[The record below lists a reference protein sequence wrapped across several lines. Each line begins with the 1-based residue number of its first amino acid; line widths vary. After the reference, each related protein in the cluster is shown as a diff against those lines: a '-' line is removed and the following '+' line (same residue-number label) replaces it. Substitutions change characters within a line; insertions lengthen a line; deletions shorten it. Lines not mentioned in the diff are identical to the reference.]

1 MIQFSDREIVNEQL
15 VLDSKTE
22 LYYLGHDLTLRQCTL
37 VLKVPARAL
46 VITRTRLIDCT
57 IHVKQE
63 LKNFQWYTN
72 FLKGCRFMGRL
83 SGNDFGRNLTPPPE
97 GGIEDCDFSTAQ
109 LDGCRF
115 LACDTST
122 LRFPSWPCF
131 TLLNPIQRAR
141 ELRTAPWPG
150 DIGPVVMD
158 NFEDRPPTTVAITYS
173 APALAKRYGTTP
185 EAIRA
190 TLEKLD
196 GVLY

>member
-46 VITRTRLIDCT
+46 VITRTQLIDCT

-63 LKNFQWYTN
+63 F
-72 FLKGCRFMGRL
+72 R
-83 SGNDFGRNLTPPPE
+83 
-97 GGIEDCDFSTAQ
+97 
-109 LDGCRF
+109 
-115 LACDTST
+115 
-122 LRFPSWPCF
+122 
-131 TLLNPIQRAR
+131 RAR
-141 ELRTAPWPG
+141 ELSAAPWPS
-150 DIGPVVMD
+150 DIGSIVMSSFD
-158 NFEDRPPTTVAITYS
+158 QDPPTTVAVTYS

-196 GVLY
+196 GVRY

>member
-1 MIQFSDREIVNEQL
+1 MIQFSDREIVNELL

-37 VLKVPARAL
+37 VLQVPARAL
-46 VITRTRLIDCT
+46 VITQTRLIDCT

-63 LKNFQWYTN
+63 LKNFRWYKN
-72 FLKGCRFMGRL
+72 FLKGCRFTGRL
-83 SGNDFGRNLTPPPE
+83 SGNDFGRNPYPPPE
-97 GGIEDCDFSTAQ
+97 GGIEDCDFSAAQ

-115 LACDTST
+115 LACDTNT

-131 TLLNPIQRAR
+131 TFLDTFRRAR
-141 ELRTAPWPG
+141 ELSAAPWPG
-150 DIGPVVMD
+150 DVGPIVMSD
-158 NFEDRPPTTVAITYS
+158 FDQDPPGTVAVTYS
-173 APALAKRYGTTP
+173 AQALAKRYGTTP

-196 GVLY
+196 GVRY

>member
-46 VITRTRLIDCT
+46 VITQTRLIDCT
-57 IHVKQE
+57 I
-63 LKNFQWYTN
+63 
-72 FLKGCRFMGRL
+72 
-83 SGNDFGRNLTPPPE
+83 GNDFGRNPDPPPE
-97 GGIEDCDFSTAQ
+97 GGIEDCDFSAAQ

-122 LRFPSWPCF
+122 LHFPSWPCF
-131 TLLNPIQRAR
+131 TLLDPVRRAR
-141 ELRTAPWPG
+141 ELGAAPWPG
-150 DIGPVVMD
+150 RIGRVVMIG
-158 NFEDRPPTTVAITYS
+158 FEEIPPTTMAVTYS
-173 APALAKRYGTTP
+173 APALAKRYGTSP

-190 TLEKLD
+190 ILEKLE
-196 GVLY
+196 L

>member
-63 LKNFQWYTN
+63 LKNFRWYKN
-72 FLKGCRFMGRL
+72 FLKGCRFTGRL
-83 SGNDFGRNLTPPPE
+83 SGNDFGHNLDPPPE
-97 GGIEDCDFSTAQ
+97 GGMEDCDFSEAQ

-115 LACDTST
+115 LGCDTNT
-122 LRFPSWPCF
+122 LRFPPWPCF
-131 TLLNPIQRAR
+131 TLLDPVRRAR
-141 ELRTAPWPG
+141 ELSAAPWPG
-150 DIGPVVMD
+150 DIGPIVMSD
-158 NFEDRPPTTVAITYS
+158 FEQDLSTMVAVTYS
-173 APALAKRYGTTP
+173 ASALAKRYGTTP

-190 TLEKLD
+190 ILEKLD
-196 GVLY
+196 GVRY

>member
-1 MIQFSDREIVNEQL
+1 MIQFSDREIVNERL

-37 VLKVPARAL
+37 VLKVPSRAL
-46 VITRTRLIDCT
+46 VITQTRLIDCT

-63 LKNFQWYTN
+63 LKNFRWYKN
-72 FLKGCRFMGRL
+72 VLQGCRFTGRL
-83 SGNDFGRNLTPPPE
+83 SGNDFGRKPHPPPE
-97 GGIEDCDFSTAQ
+97 GSLQDCDFSAAQ

-131 TLLNPIQRAR
+131 TLLNTIQRAR
-141 ELRTAPWPG
+141 ELSAAPWPG
-150 DIGPVVMD
+150 DVGPIVMSD
-158 NFEDRPPTTVAITYS
+158 FDQDPSTTVAVTYS
-173 APALAKRYGTTP
+173 ATALAKRYGTTP
-185 EAIRA
+185 EDIKA

-196 GVLY
+196 GVVY

>member
-63 LKNFQWYTN
+63 LKNFQWYTST
-72 FLKGCRFMGRL
+72 LKGCRFTGRL
-83 SGNDFGRNLTPPPE
+83 SGNDFGGNLFPPPE
-97 GGIEDCDFSTAQ
+97 GGIEDCDFSAAQ
-109 LDGCRF
+109 LHGCRF
-115 LACDTST
+115 LACDANT
-122 LRFPSWPCF
+122 LRFPPWPCF
-131 TLLNPIQRAR
+131 TLLNPVQRAH
-141 ELRTAPWPG
+141 ELSAAPWPG
-150 DIGPVVMD
+150 DIGPIVMSR
-158 NFEDRPPTTVAITYS
+158 FEEIPSTTNAVTYS

-185 EAIRA
+185 EAIRNI
-190 TLEKLD
+190 LKKLD
-196 GVLY
+196 SVRY